1 MYDDFNEYDDFPSSN
16 TFGFFNNLS
25 PSLRAAAIF
34 AIPFIIADFFNY
46 YSAGAALVLSL
57 PILALIYA
65 GCGALAAKYE
75 LGDGGYASSALYT
88 GAKAGLTLWL
98 TSTIVNTLISL
109 LIGAASL
116 GTTLILGV
124 PYLCLCAPL
133 LLLGGGIMGALGGFI
148 YEKISGNS
156 SGIDN
161 DYSPY

>member
-1 MYDDFNEYDDFPSSN
+1 MSDYFDDFGDNLGSP
-16 TFGFFNNLS
+16 GFFGNL
-25 PSLRAAAIF
+25 PPIIRAAAIC
-34 AIPFIIADFFNY
+34 AIPFIVADFFNY
-46 YSAGAALVLSL
+46 YSAGTALVLSL

-65 GCGALAAKYE
+65 GCGALASKFE
-75 LGDGGYASSALYT
+75 LEEGGLVSGALYT

-109 LIGAASL
+109 IIGAASFGATLVL
-116 GTTLILGV
+116 GI

-133 LLLGGGIMGALGGFI
+133 QLLGGGLMGALGGFV

-161 DYSPY
+161 DYYQY